1 MRVRDSVITWVVVFS
16 VFAVWDSAGAQ
27 ELDLGLRQT
36 RGELPHDHD
45 FALNI
50 TGPAWRRIDQRADNE
65 VDPIRL
71 DRSHSGLVGFS
82 LVACPASGMRSPP

>member
-50 TGPAWRRIDQRADNE
+50 TGAGWESIPKLVETGAT
-65 VDPIRL
+65 P
-71 DRSHSGLVGFS
+71 SSGD
-82 LVACPASGMRSPP
+82 GM